1 MPHSLSSIAYRA
13 ILPDRSGLCIV
24 LCKGRLVS
32 TTMGVCLEVG
42 TKLLSCHTEAS
53 SACSRQVYRI
63 FASNKDLLTKNIGL
77 CFWFLSYLN

>member
-1 MPHSLSSIAYRA
+1 MYSALQGEISQY
-13 ILPDRSGLCIV
+13 DD
-24 LCKGRLVS
+24 
-32 TTMGVCLEVG
+32 GVCLEVG